1 LRFQNTK
8 LRIKIYILKQLEL
21 CILQTQTLYFGEST
35 NSELHLNEK
44 SFEGIKKKSYLCKR
58 LMQKKQNTSKLLL
71 NAEIVNE
78 NTSFKGHLFI
88 QNEVIEKIL
97 SETDDYSALISE
109 DTEIIDLSG
118 YHVLPGV
125 IDIHVH
131 FREPGL
137 TQKGTVFSESRA
149 AVAGGVTSA
158 LEMPNTNPPT
168 LTEKLLDEKLA
179 IAEKTSFVNYGFYI
193 GVSQNNLDDVLNIN
207 PQKACGIKLFL
218 GSSTGNMLIDDEQ
231 ILDKLFAEARLP
243 IVVHA
248 EDEHRILEN
257 TERIKSQY
265 GENPPISVH
274 PIIRDVEAC
283 YQSTKKAI
291 ELAKK
296 HNTRLHIAHLTTAK
310 ELEFFSTTPL
320 SEKRI
325 TSEVCT
331 HHLWFS
337 ADDYERLGTKIKC
350 NPAIKTLENREALR
364 NAVNS
369 GLIDIIATDHAPH
382 TSEEKAQSYFKA
394 PSGIPLV
401 QHNLQALLELVHQD
415 VFSLE
420 TIVEK
425 TAHNPAK
432 MFGFAKRGFIREGY
446 FADLAIVDM
455 NCPQTVDSTNIFYH
469 CGWSPFE
476 SYTFNSKIICTF
488 VNGNMVFKNFTTPQ
502 FNFSNAHQL

>member
-1 LRFQNTK
+1 
-8 LRIKIYILKQLEL
+8 
-21 CILQTQTLYFGEST
+21 
-35 NSELHLNEK
+35 
-44 SFEGIKKKSYLCKR
+44 
-58 LMQKKQNTSKLLL
+58 MQKLLL
-71 NAEIVNE
+71 NAQIVNE
-78 NTSFKGHLFI
+78 GTSFLGHIFI
-88 QNEVIEKIL
+88 RNEVIEKVL
-97 SETDDYSALISE
+97 SVTDDYSALISK

-118 YHVLPGV
+118 RHVLPGV

-137 TQKGTVFSESRA
+137 TQKGTISSESRA

-168 LTEKLLDEKLA
+168 LDEKKLDEKLD
-179 IAEKTSFVNYGFYI
+179 IAEKNSFVNYGFYI
-193 GVSQNNLDDVLNIN
+193 GVSQNNLNDVLNVD

-231 ILDKLFAEARLP
+231 ILDKLFAKARLP

-248 EDEHRILEN
+248 EDEKRILEN

-283 YQSTKKAI
+283 YQSTKKAV

-296 HNTRLHIAHLTTAK
+296 YNTRLHIAHLTTAK
-310 ELEFFSTTPL
+310 ELEFFSTDPL

-331 HHLWFS
+331 HHLWFT
-337 ADDYERLGTKIKC
+337 ADDYDRLGTKIKC
-350 NPAIKTLENREALR
+350 NPAIKTVENREALR
-364 NAVNS
+364 DAVNS

-382 TSEEKAQSYFKA
+382 TAEEKAHPYFNA

-401 QHNLQALLELVHQD
+401 QHNLQALLDLVHEN

-432 MFGFAKRGFIREGY
+432 MFDFEKRGFIREGY
-446 FADLAIVDM
+446 FADLVVVDM
-455 NCPQTVDSTNIFYH
+455 NSPQTVDLTNTFYH

-476 SYTFNSKIICTF
+476 NYTFKSKIICTF
-488 VNGNMVFKNFTTPQ
+488 VNGNMVFQNFTTPQ
-502 FNFSNAHQL
+502 FKRSKTYQL